1 MATEL
6 TVVDLPGAY
15 EADILE
21 TPVDVGLV
29 AADLAGNTFRSTGK
43 EILIVHNDNAAPQ
56 TITITSQPASRSG
69 RIGDIAAASI
79 PIGEVRVFQIF
90 PKDGW
95 ESGGLITVTASDVD
109 MMLGVF
115 RAPLQAAG

>member
-15 EADILE
+15 EAVIAD

-29 AADLAGNTFRSTGK
+29 AADLAGNTFRSTGR
-43 EILIVHNDNAAPQ
+43 EIVVVRNDDVGAV
-56 TITITSQPASRSG
+56 TVTITSQPASRTG
-69 RIGDIAAASI
+69 RVGDIAAASI
-79 PIGEVRVFQIF
+79 PASEVRMFQVF
-90 PKDGW
+90 PRDGW
-95 ESGGLITVTASDVD
+95 ESGGLITITASDVD
-109 MMLGVF
+109 LLIGVL

>member
-1 MATEL
+1 MATAL

-15 EADILE
+15 EANIVN

-29 AADLAGNTFRSTGK
+29 AADLTGNTFRSTGR
-43 EILIVHNDNAAPQ
+43 EIIIVRNDDVGVV
-56 TITITSQPASRSG
+56 TITVTSQPASRTG
-69 RIGDIAAASI
+69 RVGDIAAASI
-79 PIGEVRVFQIF
+79 AADGVRLFQIF
-90 PKDGW
+90 PRDGW

-109 MMLGVF
+109 LMIGVV